1 LWIRWDVRGG
11 IVDELDQAVEEIA
24 QTLVIGSAR
33 GSRKGRP
40 THGAVLSMAR
50 ARVLDEGDLPA
61 ILNPEVVGSQTPTVL
76 ELRHGH
82 HTIARLLADGT
93 KQVEI
98 SAITGYSQSR
108 ISILKGDPAF
118 QELIEYYKTQKEAI
132 YLDVHQRLGTLAIT
146 AVEELQQRMDEQ
158 PGRISNKEVR
168 EIAEMALDRSLTKGV
183 VPGRPG
189 GTNLTIQFVQPT
201 PEGDRATS
209 DTRSPILD
217 LDSEEVP

>member
-1 LWIRWDVRGG
+1 MKIAKVR
-11 IVDELDQAVEEIA
+11 DLD
-24 QTLVIGSAR
+24 
-33 GSRKGRP
+33 
-40 THGAVLSMAR
+40 
-50 ARVLDEGDLPA
+50 DGDLPE
-61 ILNPEVVGSQTPTVL
+61 ILAPPEVGAVTPTVL

-118 QELIEYYKTQKEAI
+118 QELIEYYRTQKEAI

-146 AVEELQQRMDEQ
+146 AVEELQQRLDEE
-158 PGRISNKEVR
+158 PHKITNREVR
-168 EIAEMALDRSLTKGV
+168 EIAEMALDRSYTKGATQPKA
-183 VPGRPG
+183 PGAMS
-189 GTNLTIQFVQPT
+189 LTVQFVTPAPEA
-201 PEGDRATS
+201 PEGGRAT
-209 DTRSPILD
+209 THPVID

>member
-1 LWIRWDVRGG
+1 M
-11 IVDELDQAVEEIA
+11 DELDREVEEIA
-24 QTLVIGSAR
+24 RTLVIGSAR
-33 GSRKGRP
+33 GSRKARP
-40 THGAVLSMAR
+40 THGGAVKIAKVR
-50 ARVLDEGDLPA
+50 DLDDGDLPA
-61 ILNPEVVGSQTPTVL
+61 ILDPPEVGSQTPTVL

-118 QELIEYYKTQKEAI
+118 QELIEYYRTQKEAI

-146 AVEELQQRMDEQ
+146 AVEELQQRLDEE
-158 PGRISNKEVR
+158 PHKITNREVK

-183 VPGRPG
+183 AQKPPGSMS
-189 GTNLTIQFVQPT
+189 LTVQFVTPT
-201 PEGDRATS
+201 PEAPEGGR
-209 DTRSPILD
+209 DTTRTVID